1 MGLKDHR
8 EELIDGFTKA
18 VDEMIRAEG
27 DHPNTQGQEPLGVKS
42 TIKVIYVGT
51 NTEIC
56 CNPEWGFQSDE
67 PASS

>member
-27 DHPNTQGQEPLGVKS
+27 DHPNTQGQEPLGVKAIEREKERRREA
-42 TIKVIYVGT
+42 TRTVLEGL
-51 NTEIC
+51 
-56 CNPEWGFQSDE
+56 DE
-67 PASS
+67 G